1 MDEYGGEM
9 TARGSSRDR
18 GNTARRS
25 EKAQGMGRLPPP
37 CAFAFAAKCRNYS
50 SELKFSVKTDAARG
64 GTRPEISSMRVFA
77 LWFNL
82 EKLNIVPKIVKI
94 LAF

>member
-1 MDEYGGEM
+1 M
-9 TARGSSRDR
+9 TVRGSSRDR

-37 CAFAFAAKCRNYS
+37 CAFAFIVKLRNYS
-50 SELKFSVKTDAARG
+50 SESKFSVKTDAARG
-64 GTRPEISSMRVFA
+64 GTCPEISSMRVFA
-77 LWFNL
+77 LWLNL
-82 EKLNIVPKIVKI
+82 KKLNTVPKIVKI